1 MRIRYSVKNNNSFK
15 VFNDSMGIALNREN
29 IIRSRKVKYL
39 SYLSVSLLELSI
51 SFLFLL
57 LMIVLNYTLYCTL
70 SIFLTT
76 FATLLFIFMIISV
89 LYPLLFATCFILS
102 EENELEINENGISFY
117 FDDDQYY
124 TLGWTHIRALVV
136 GKYSLNFITDEK
148 YYFYLDKKY
157 RKQVREAIAKYNE
170 SLLII
175 NR

>member
-1 MRIRYSVKNNNSFK
+1 
-15 VFNDSMGIALNREN
+15 MGIALNREN

-102 EENELEINENGISFY
+102 EEYCSILPDRS
-117 FDDDQYY
+117 
-124 TLGWTHIRALVV
+124 
-136 GKYSLNFITDEK
+136 K
-148 YYFYLDKKY
+148 
-157 RKQVREAIAKYNE
+157 
-170 SLLII
+170 
-175 NR
+175 